1 MNNSRNTL
9 LCIIAIAIAVVL
21 SSCSHRVHKAG
32 MMNTDS
38 LQYTEKQ
45 IDSIHFSKTHHY
57 GQNFNF
63 IVKADSLV
71 LIKGQPEEYLG
82 GLSTD
87 TACMRKGDR
96 VAVADIKIMTSDPI
110 DSVWVELARDQY
122 SFGWARES
130 TILPH
135 VVPDDPISKFISMF
149 SDTHL
154 LITLIIISVIAF
166 AYLLRKL
173 FASNAKIVLYNDISS
188 FYPTALIIIVSAS
201 ACFYSSMQLF
211 APDEWQNFYFHPTLN
226 PFSVSP
232 LLAVFLASVWL
243 MLIVTVA
250 VIDEA
255 RRLLPA
261 SEALLYLCSLCG
273 ICAMCYILFSITTLY
288 YVGYPLLVVAIVF
301 VVRKYLKK
309 YYKPFVCGNCGARMN
324 SKGKCP
330 ECGAMNE

>member
-1 MNNSRNTL
+1 MKNLRNTFL
-9 LCIIAIAIAVVL
+9 FIIAIAIAVVL
-21 SSCSHRVHKAG
+21 SSCSHGTHKAE
-32 MMNTDS
+32 MMNADS

-45 IDSIHFSKTHHY
+45 IDSIHFSRPHHY

-71 LIKGQPEEYLG
+71 LIKGQPEEYLS
-82 GLSTD
+82 GLTTD
-87 TACMRKGDR
+87 TACMKKGDR
-96 VAVADIKIMTSDPI
+96 VAVADIKIMSSDPI
-110 DSVWVELARDQY
+110 DTVWIELARDQY
-122 SFGWARES
+122 SFGWAREN

-154 LITLIIISVIAF
+154 LITLIIISVIAL

-188 FYPTALIIIVSAS
+188 FYPTALLIIVSAS
-201 ACFYSSMQLF
+201 ACFYSSLQLF

-232 LLAVFLASVWL
+232 LLAIFLASVWL

-250 VIDEA
+250 VIDEC
-255 RRLLPA
+255 RRLLSA

-288 YVGYPLLVVAIVF
+288 YVGYPVLIAFIVYT
-301 VVRKYLKK
+301 VRKYLKN

-324 SKGKCP
+324 RKGKCP
-330 ECGAMNE
+330 ECGALNE